1 MKNKTRILCFVLWG
15 VCLFGV
21 FHIQY
26 LQKLEAQQLDKD
38 KQEDYH
44 DTDVRSSYERADNT
58 KKNII
63 NILILIIQNS

>member
-1 MKNKTRILCFVLWG
+1 MKNKTKILCFVLWG

-26 LQKLEAQQLDKD
+26 LQKLEAQKIDKD
-38 KQEDYH
+38 NQEDYH
-44 DTDVRSSYERADNT
+44 ETNVRSSYERADNG

-63 NILILIIQNS
+63 NILILIIQNN